1 MAPSTP
7 LAIYG
12 AGGLGRE
19 IALMI
24 AQINRREPSWH
35 LEGFYDDGVSKGSMV
50 DGLPVLGGM
59 DDLNQRKDSLS
70 LAIAIADPQVRKS
83 IADRIKNENVHFPV
97 LIHPEAIPGG
107 EDNYFGRGTVITAGC
122 ILTTGIVTGEF
133 TIINLLST
141 IGHDVKLGSFTIVM
155 PGCNISGNVQIG
167 ECSLIGTG
175 AKVLQNLTL
184 GKNCTVGAGAVVT
197 KDFGDDVTVVGIPA
211 RKVNKG

>member
-1 MAPSTP
+1 MTPTP

-19 IALMI
+19 VALMI
-24 AQINRREPSWH
+24 AQINRREPSWT
-35 LEGFYDDGVSKGSMV
+35 LEGFYDDGVSKDSV
-50 DGLPVLGGM
+50 IDGLPVLGGM
-59 DDLNQRKDSLS
+59 EDLNQRKDSLS
-70 LAIAIADPQVRKS
+70 LVIAIADPQVRKS
-83 IADRIKNENVHFPV
+83 IADRITNESVHFPV
-97 LIHPEAIPGG
+97 LIHPDANPGG
-107 EDNYFGRGTVITAGC
+107 EDNYFGRGTIITAGC

-133 TIINLLST
+133 VIINLLST

-184 GKNCTVGAGAVVT
+184 GINCTVGAGAVVT
-197 KDFGDDVTVVGIPA
+197 KDFGDGVTIVGIPA
-211 RKVNKG
+211 RMLS